1 MDVHVCVC
9 VCTCLRITMC
19 YAATHSGLSS
29 RQSTEAGLK
38 FASSTAVQQQVQIR
52 TPAPTDVPASLLAV
66 FALTPD
72 PAVGA
77 NAFAPQSRQWRLM
90 RLCSQM
96 LVPSQSVQMLLLR
109 RLCSQMPAHPQFL
122 HLLLWRGTL
131 GKVCPCGIVRLVYAL
146 LTT

>member
-1 MDVHVCVC
+1 
-9 VCTCLRITMC
+9 MC

-66 FALTPD
+66 FSLTPD

-77 NAFAPQSRQWRLM
+77 HAFADAVVAVAPDAV
-90 RLCSQM
+90 M
-96 LVPSQSVQMLLLR
+96 LADAGALAVRADAPAEAVMLADAGASAVFAFTPLEGY
-109 RLCSQMPAHPQFL
+109 S
-122 HLLLWRGTL
+122 W
-131 GKVCPCGIVRLVYAL
+131 
-146 LTT
+146 